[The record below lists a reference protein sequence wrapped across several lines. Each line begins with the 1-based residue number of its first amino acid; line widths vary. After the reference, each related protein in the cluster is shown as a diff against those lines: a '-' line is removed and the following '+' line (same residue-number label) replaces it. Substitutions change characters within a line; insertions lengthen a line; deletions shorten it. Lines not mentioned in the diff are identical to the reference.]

1 MTEIQDREPKRK
13 ENAEKKKRFIQAFK
27 QAPWRNHVQVAG
39 FFLLSLVIL
48 LLVASVYLSISG
60 QAAAAGLEAYRLNL
74 DRTDLERQIADRKSQ
89 LANLTSSPSMEKRAL
104 DMGFERIDHL
114 VKSGQMHLKAVK
126 RGPGRMKLEKPFFHP
141 LLEIDADGVHVPND
155 LAGRFLEGKIEA
167 ALTALAGAVGKGR
180 RQTCFACTR
189 RT

>member
-89 LANLTSSPSMEKRAL
+89 IANLTSSPSMEKRAL
-104 DMGFERIDHL
+104 DMGFERIDPEDA
-114 VKSGQMHLKAVK
+114 VYISIPGYGGRESRVSAPPPWIDNSGIQINNSLYRQSLWDWLFTGVN
-126 RGPGRMKLEKPFFHP
+126 
-141 LLEIDADGVHVPND
+141 LLSESLSGGSD
-155 LAGRFLEGKIEA
+155 K
-167 ALTALAGAVGKGR
+167 
-180 RQTCFACTR
+180 
-189 RT
+189 